1 MADLDHAA
9 DRAIMAFVRDSR
21 RGRGL
26 RRVGQFLLMFTA
38 ASRHRYLNYAIPDD
52 DAEPSAA
59 ELDVLVD
66 AFRKA
71 DRVPRLEFLPT
82 VAPALETR
90 LLGHG
95 FTVEE
100 RLPLMTCTRT
110 SARHIDP
117 PEGVRIIV
125 PFYDA
130 TMLAMASLQH
140 DIFDDPEPADANSVA
155 RLRFGLGLGARAL
168 VALDSATGVT
178 VGASQCVPPAGG
190 ATEVVGVAVAP
201 SHRRR
206 GIAAA
211 MVSALVRQSLDA
223 GLVTV
228 FLEAAPGADG
238 AYRNAGFVRTSTS
251 LHISLE
257 EERDV

>member
-1 MADLDHAA
+1 
-9 DRAIMAFVRDSR
+9 
-21 RGRGL
+21 
-26 RRVGQFLLMFTA
+26 MFTA
-38 ASRHRYLNYAIPDD
+38 ATKHRYLNYAIPDD
-52 DAEPSAA
+52 DAEPSMA
-59 ELDVLVD
+59 ELDLLVD

-71 DRVPRLEFLPT
+71 DRMPRLEFLPT
-82 VAPALETR
+82 VAPALEAR
-90 LLGHG
+90 LLERG

-110 SARHIDP
+110 SARHLEP
-117 PEGVRIIV
+117 PEGARIIV
-125 PFYDA
+125 PADDA

-140 DIFDDPEPADANSVA
+140 DIFDDPEPADASSVT
-155 RLRFGLGLGARAL
+155 RLRFGLEHGARAL
-168 VALDSATGVT
+168 VAVDVDTGVT
-178 VGASQCVPPAGG
+178 VGAAQCVPPAGG

-206 GIAAA
+206 GLAAA
-211 MVSALVRQSLDA
+211 MVLALVRQCFDA
-223 GLVTV
+223 GLTTV

-257 EERDV
+257 GERDA

>member
-1 MADLDHAA
+1 MVDVDLVA

-21 RGRGL
+21 RDRGL

-52 DAEPSAA
+52 DADPSAA
-59 ELDVLVD
+59 EVEALVD
-66 AFRKA
+66 AFREA
-71 DRVPRLEFLPT
+71 DRMPRLEFLPT
-82 VAPALETR
+82 VAPALEAR
-90 LLGHG
+90 LLGHW

-110 SARHIDP
+110 SARSVEP
-117 PEGVRIIV
+117 PEGVRIMV
-125 PFYDA
+125 PSDDA
-130 TMLAMASLQH
+130 TMLAMVSLQH
-140 DIFDDPEPADANSVA
+140 DIFDDPDPPDANSVA
-155 RLRFGLGLGARAL
+155 RLRFGLERGARAL
-168 VALDSATGVT
+168 VAVDSATGVT
-178 VGASQCVPPAGG
+178 VGAAQCVPPAGG

-206 GIAAA
+206 GLAAA
-211 MVSALVRQSLDA
+211 MVSVLVRQCFDA
-223 GLVTV
+223 GLLTV

-251 LHISLE
+251 LHLSLE
-257 EERDV
+257 AGRDV

>member
-1 MADLDHAA
+1 MVDVDLVA

-21 RGRGL
+21 RDRGL
-26 RRVGQFLLMFTA
+26 QRVGQFLLMFTA

-52 DAEPSAA
+52 DADPSAA
-59 ELDVLVD
+59 EVEALVD
-66 AFRKA
+66 AFREA
-71 DRVPRLEFLPT
+71 DRMPRLEFLPT
-82 VAPALETR
+82 VAPALEAR

-100 RLPLMTCTRT
+100 RLPLMTCART
-110 SARHIDP
+110 SARLVEP
-117 PEGVRIIV
+117 PEGVRIMV
-125 PFYDA
+125 PFDDA
-130 TMLAMASLQH
+130 TMLAMVSLQH

-155 RLRFGLGLGARAL
+155 RLRFGLERGARAL
-168 VALDSATGVT
+168 VAVDSATGVT
-178 VGASQCVPPAGG
+178 VGAAQCVPPAGG
-190 ATEVVGVAVAP
+190 ATEVVGVAVAS

-206 GIAAA
+206 GLAAA
-211 MVSALVRQSLDA
+211 MVSVLVRQCFDT
-223 GLVTV
+223 GLLTV

-257 EERDV
+257 AGRDV